1 MLKRCAIKRIIIST
15 GALLIFFLVYF
26 FPNQNNFSI
35 PEEVIYIEELTLPL
49 YTIDQNNYVA
59 RTNIIKKEN
68 DDINYIINVLTKGS
82 INSNYLPSNFYSPIP
97 KDTKLIDYS
106 LNDGILKLNFSKE
119 LLNVTKADEEK
130 MLESLIYSLCELD
143 NVNKIM
149 IFVENEKLN
158 ELPNSKTKLPTVLDK
173 TYGINKVYDIKN
185 IKDTSK
191 TTIYYLSKYD
201 DELYYVPITKITN
214 NDEKNYVEIIVNE
227 LKTSPIYESNL
238 LSYLNASYELES
250 YEILENSITLSFNNN
265 LIASLEDKDLVE
277 KVKYSISLSLRDT
290 YNLDNIIINMN

>member
-1 MLKRCAIKRIIIST
+1 MLKRHAIKKIIIST
-15 GALLIFFLVYF
+15 GTLLIFFLIYF

-35 PEEVIYIEELTLPL
+35 PEEVIYIDELTLPL

-97 KDTKLIDYS
+97 KGTKLIDYS
-106 LNDGILKLNFSKE
+106 LNDGLLKLNFSKE
-119 LLNVTKADEEK
+119 LLNVTEEDEEK
-130 MLESLIYSLCELD
+130 MIESLIYSLCELD
-143 NVNKIM
+143 NVKNIM

-158 ELPNSKTKLPTVLDK
+158 ELPNSKIKLPTTLDK
-173 TYGINKVYDIKN
+173 SYGINKVYDIKN
-185 IKDTSK
+185 FKDTTK
-191 TTIYYLSKYD
+191 TTIYYLSKYEND
-201 DELYYVPITKITN
+201 FYYVPISKITN
-214 NDEKNYVEIIVNE
+214 SDEKNYVEIIVNE
-227 LKTSPIYESNL
+227 LKTSPIYENNL

-250 YEILENSITLSFNNN
+250 YEILENSIILSFNNN